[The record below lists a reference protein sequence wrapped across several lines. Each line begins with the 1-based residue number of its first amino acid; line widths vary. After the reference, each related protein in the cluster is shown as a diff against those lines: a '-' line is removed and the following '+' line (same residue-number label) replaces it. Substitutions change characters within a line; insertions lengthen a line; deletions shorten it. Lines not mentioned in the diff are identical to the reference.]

1 MKDPQRRRRQALW
14 IAAAVAGVGLVAAV
28 WRGAWDVVVFV
39 VAVAGLLGAS
49 VLWVYRQEAD
59 QRRRDGQHGCTTY
72 AKVRGSGSFI
82 LTFDE
87 TGVGL
92 QGSSRSTRRL
102 PPEHHA
108 WAIIEDLRI
117 ERVGPLGS
125 AGELSMRLPGR
136 VLHASIG
143 RVDEMIAAAGQHGAG
158 PEGGSGGVPG

>member
-1 MKDPQRRRRQALW
+1 
-14 IAAAVAGVGLVAAV
+14 
-28 WRGAWDVVVFV
+28 VVVFL
-39 VAVAGLLGAS
+39 VAVAGLFGAA

-72 AKVRGSGSFI
+72 AKVRGSGTFI

-92 QGSSRSTRRL
+92 LGSSRSTRRL

-108 WAIIEDLRI
+108 WATVEDLRI

-125 AGELSMRLPGR
+125 AGELSMRLPDR
-136 VLHASIG
+136 FLRASIG
-143 RVDEMIAAAGQHGAG
+143 RVDEMIAAAGQHSTGT
-158 PEGGSGGVPG
+158 EGGSGAGTG